1 MAKTFEI
8 TDDNFQAEVIE
19 SDLPVLVDL
28 WAEWC
33 GPCRMVAP
41 VVKQLAEEYDG
52 QLKVGKLDVDTN
64 PSTPVQYGVQGIPT
78 LLLFKGGEEVGR
90 IVGARPKD
98 QFVTMIQPYLD

>member
-1 MAKTFEI
+1 MANTFEI
-8 TDDNFQAEVIE
+8 TDENFQTEVLE
-19 SDLPVLVDL
+19 SEQPVLVDL

-41 VVKQLAEEYDG
+41 VVKQLADEYDG

-98 QFVTMIQPYLD
+98 QFVAMIEPYLS